1 MAARSMR
8 AMPTPLTRRTTDALG
23 LHSSPRVDAALWQQV
38 EIALDQVGQL
48 EAVLG
53 DVDFELIVGELC
65 GGRSVRPGAR
75 VVERVGVMRG
85 HYQRDE
91 RERAQVRAGAD
102 EAGCRRLLGV
112 VEMTF
117 AGLPTL
123 GGVLDG
129 EQFCRYLSVGVRDQ
143 LKMTGFLAEVRS
155 LVRQWINGRQ
165 AA

>member
-1 MAARSMR
+1 
-8 AMPTPLTRRTTDALG
+8 
-23 LHSSPRVDAALWQQV
+23 
-38 EIALDQVGQL
+38 
-48 EAVLG
+48 
-53 DVDFELIVGELC
+53 
-65 GGRSVRPGAR
+65 
-75 VVERVGVMRG
+75 MRG